1 MVSPPFYTKE
11 NKKLKDCW
19 IPKADIWAGGGAFKK
34 SFFFKKLTHL
44 CSKLGF
50 LKCDY
55 KFIECSII
63 DTCTFTCM
71 SMYN

>member
-19 IPKADIWAGGGAFKK
+19 IPKADIEGGEAFKK

-50 LKCDY
+50 LK
-55 KFIECSII
+55 
-63 DTCTFTCM
+63 
-71 SMYN
+71 